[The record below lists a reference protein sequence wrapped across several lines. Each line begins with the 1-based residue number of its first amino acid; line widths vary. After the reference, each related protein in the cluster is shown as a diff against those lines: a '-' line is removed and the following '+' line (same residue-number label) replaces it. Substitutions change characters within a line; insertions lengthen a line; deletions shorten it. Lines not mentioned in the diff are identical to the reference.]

1 MPSLPKIPISLTL
14 KTLQVTHRQLAKHH
28 KKWCF
33 FIKAPINTFQHDWQ
47 LSPQCINYA
56 TLAAIFTNSVSGKKK
71 VLMSSGKG
79 VFTFIFPQEGFR
91 VLFCFSRKIQSRQQ
105 LLFLCLFLREPENL
119 HVCRPEVR
127 NCGPCLGYIR
137 RTVTAGLHNIEND
150 LSQLPKIKSKENI
163 M

>member
-79 VFTFIFPQEGFR
+79 VFTFYISLGRFSCF
-91 VLFCFSRKIQSRQQ
+91 VLFFKENPIPLVAAILVSVSQRT
-105 LLFLCLFLREPENL
+105 REP
-119 HVCRPEVR
+119 
-127 NCGPCLGYIR
+127 PCLQTRGQKLR
-137 RTVTAGLHNIEND
+137 PVSRLHSKNR
-150 LSQLPKIKSKENI
+150 QLQLVCTTLKMI
-163 M
+163 